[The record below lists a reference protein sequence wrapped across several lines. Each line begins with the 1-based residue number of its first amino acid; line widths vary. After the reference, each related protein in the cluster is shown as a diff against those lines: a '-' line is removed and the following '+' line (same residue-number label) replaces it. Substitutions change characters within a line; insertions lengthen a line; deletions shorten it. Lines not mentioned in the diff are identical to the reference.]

1 MKIKTVVVGDL
12 LTNCYIV
19 EKGDKCII
27 IDPGAEAEK
36 IISNIDST
44 KKVIGIFITHSH
56 EDHIGAISPLVD
68 KYKCPIYSGNNL
80 NSGKNTFENF
90 SFNVEPFPGH
100 LDDLVAFHFVDE
112 KIMFVGDFIFKDS
125 IGRVDMKG
133 ASPFDMKQSI
143 KRILTFDLDIVLLP
157 GHGEKTILK
166 DEVNTLNYFMN
177 II

>member
-27 IDPGAEAEK
+27 IDPGAEDTK
-36 IISNIDST
+36 IIENIDSSM
-44 KKVIGIFITHSH
+44 KVIGIFITHGH
-56 EDHIGAISPLVD
+56 EDHTGALMSLVD
-68 KYKCPIYSGNNL
+68 KYNCPIYNGTNL
-80 NSGKNTFENF
+80 NSGKNTFDNF
-90 SFNVEPFPGH
+90 TFNVEPFPGH
-100 LDDLVAFHFVDE
+100 LDDLVAFYFVDE

-133 ASPFDMKQSI
+133 ASPYDMKQSI
-143 KRILTFDLDIVLLP
+143 KRVLTFDPNITLLP
-157 GHGEKTILK
+157 GHGERTVLK
-166 DEVNTLNYFMN
+166 DEIDTLNYFMN

>member
-1 MKIKTVVVGDL
+1 MNIKTIVVGNL
-12 LTNCYIV
+12 LTNCYVV

-27 IDPGAEAEK
+27 IDPGADQDR
-36 IISNIDST
+36 IINAIDST

-56 EDHIGAISPLVD
+56 EDHIGAVTPLVN
-68 KYKCPIYSGNNL
+68 KYNCPIYNGNNL
-80 NSGKNTFENF
+80 NDGNNVFDNF
-90 SFNVEPFPGH
+90 HIAVHHFPGH

-143 KRILTFDLDIVLLP
+143 KKILTFDPDIILLP
-157 GHGEKTILK
+157 GHGEKTVLK
-166 DEVNTLNYFMN
+166 DEINTLNYFMN